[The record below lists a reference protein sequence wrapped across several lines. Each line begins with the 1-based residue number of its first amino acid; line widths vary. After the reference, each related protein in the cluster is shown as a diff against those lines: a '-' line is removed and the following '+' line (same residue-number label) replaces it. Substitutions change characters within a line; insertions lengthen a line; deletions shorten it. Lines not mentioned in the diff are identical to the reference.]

1 MCSNFEGFACA
12 DLQACTIQYELPEL
26 THCGSLIGPVITDQ
40 IEIPLPGG
48 MADLDDLHV
57 QPQQHLHIGHHGD
70 TEPLGHQSGDDLVLL
85 RLIGDL
91 RRAANLCKQPI
102 HNTPQAGVLGEKGRL
117 SARSTAWTLESG

>member
-12 DLQACTIQYELPEL
+12 DLQACTIQDELPEL

-70 TEPLGHQSGDDLVLL
+70 TKPLATSPAMTWSSSV
-85 RLIGDL
+85 
-91 RRAANLCKQPI
+91 
-102 HNTPQAGVLGEKGRL
+102 
-117 SARSTAWTLESG
+117 S